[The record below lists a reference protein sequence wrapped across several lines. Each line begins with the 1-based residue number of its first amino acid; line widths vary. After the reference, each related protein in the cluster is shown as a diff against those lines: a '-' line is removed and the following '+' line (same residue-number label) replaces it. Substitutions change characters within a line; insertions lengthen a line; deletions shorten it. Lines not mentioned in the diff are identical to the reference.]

1 MVSARL
7 QWFWPV
13 FALVLGYIIY
23 QLRDAMVPFA
33 AAFFLAYA
41 LDPLVARLQRMGT
54 SRLIGTA
61 IVTGLLFLIVIALF
75 LIVIPF
81 LIDQAIAFAG
91 KAPAIAERLRL
102 LILASPLTEQVR
114 GLVDMQSALSQLS
127 TMMGSA
133 GDGVASVARSLLSG
147 GRAFFGL
154 LSLLVFAPIIAIYLL
169 LDWQRMLDALDTLI
183 PPHRRETV
191 LHIIRDV
198 NHSLTG
204 FIRGQSLICLF
215 LGLWYAIGLTL
226 AGLNFAILIGV
237 SAGFFSFIPFVGSM
251 GGLIVALGFG
261 LVQFWPDYWSVLC
274 VALVFASGQ
283 FLEGNILSPRIVG
296 GAVGLHPVW
305 LMFSLFAFGSLFGF
319 LGLLVAVPLAA
330 TIGVLL
336 RHAVQAYRDSAVYL
350 DEDRKL

>member
-7 QWFWPV
+7 QWFWPI

-41 LDPLVARLQRMGT
+41 LDPIVTRLQRLGA
-54 SRLIGTA
+54 SRLLATSV
-61 IVTGLLFLIVIALF
+61 VTGILFVIVIALF

-81 LIDQAIAFAG
+81 LLDQAVAFAG
-91 KAPAIAERLRL
+91 NAPAIAERLRA

-114 GLVDMQSALSQLS
+114 GLIDMQSALSQLS

-133 GDGVASVARSLLSG
+133 GDGIASVARSLLSG

-169 LDWQRMLDALDTLI
+169 LDWQRMIDVLESLI
-183 PPHRRETV
+183 PPQRKDIV
-191 LHIIRDV
+191 LRIIHDV
-198 NHSLTG
+198 DHSLTG

-215 LGLWYAIGLTL
+215 LGLWYAIGLSI
-226 AGLNFAILIGV
+226 AGLHFAVLIGA

-261 LVQFWPDYWSVLC
+261 LVQFWPDYWSLLG

-305 LMFSLFAFGSLFGF
+305 LMFSRFAFGSLFGF

-336 RHAVQAYRDSAVYL
+336 RHAIHAYRESTVYL
-350 DEDRKL
+350 DPEPKS

>member
-7 QWFWPV
+7 QWFWPL

-41 LDPLVARLQRMGT
+41 LDPLVVRLQRMGA
-54 SRLIGTA
+54 SRLIATA
-61 IVTGLLFLIVIALF
+61 VVTGLLFLIVITLF

-81 LIDQAIAFAG
+81 LLDQAVAFAG

-102 LILASPLTEQVR
+102 MILASPLTEQVR
-114 GLVDMQSALSQLS
+114 GLIDMQSALSQLS

-133 GDGVASVARSLLSG
+133 GDGIASVARSLLSG

-169 LDWQRMLDALDTLI
+169 LDWQRMLDVLESLI
-183 PPHRRETV
+183 PPHRKEVV
-191 LHIIRDV
+191 LQIVHDV
-198 NHSLTG
+198 DHSLTG

-215 LGLWYAIGLTL
+215 LGLWYSIGLSF
-226 AGLNFAILIGV
+226 AGLNFAVLIGA

-251 GGLIVALGFG
+251 GGLIVALGFS
-261 LVQFWPDYWSVLC
+261 LVQFWPDYWSVLG
-274 VALVFASGQ
+274 VVLVFASGQ

-319 LGLLVAVPLAA
+319 FGLLVAVPMAA
-330 TIGVLL
+330 TVGVLL
-336 RHAVQAYRDSAVYL
+336 RHAIHTYRESAIYI
-350 DEDRKL
+350 DMETKS